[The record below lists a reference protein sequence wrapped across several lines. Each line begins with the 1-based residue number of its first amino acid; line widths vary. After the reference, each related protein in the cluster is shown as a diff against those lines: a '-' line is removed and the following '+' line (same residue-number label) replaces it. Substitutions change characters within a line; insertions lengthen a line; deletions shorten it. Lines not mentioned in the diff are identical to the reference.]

1 MTDEEEKQTLL
12 ESALGVCMDFT
23 SRLDSVFEGKSDSEL
38 VDTIAEI
45 DRIPAVSGMIW
56 YKVVRDRLQ
65 TELNY
70 RAAGVAARAAFAA
83 GAPSFCVS
91 HWCDSRQCIGKHG
104 D

>member
-1 MTDEEEKQTLL
+1 MDDGIPDDTLL
-12 ESALGVCMDFT
+12 ESALDACMEFT
-23 SRLDSVFEGKSDSEL
+23 SRLDSIFEGKTDSEL

-45 DRIPAVSGMIW
+45 DRIPGVSMMIW
-56 YKVVRDRLQ
+56 HKVVRDRLQ

-70 RAAGVAARAAFAA
+70 RAAAVAARAALAA

-91 HWCDSRQCIGKHG
+91 HWCDSRQCLGKHG

>member
-12 ESALGVCMDFT
+12 ESALDVCMDFT

-56 YKVVRDRLQ
+56 YKIVRDHHNEHNR
-65 TELNY
+65 
-70 RAAGVAARAAFAA
+70 RRDRKAVGRPRRGDGAAHA
-83 GAPSFCVS
+83 
-91 HWCDSRQCIGKHG
+91 
-104 D
+104 